1 MRNLLID
8 TTPLRESPHFARLWF
23 GLGLSSIGSQLTVVA
38 VGLEVYAMTGSSL
51 AVGGLGIAALVPLIV
66 AGLYGGAIVD
76 VHDRRRVALA
86 SAGVLW
92 LVTALLAVQ
101 AWLDV
106 DQLWILYVLV
116 AVQSAAFGVNN
127 PARSAIVPMLVPAR
141 SLPAANALQ
150 TLLFNTSLMLGPVV
164 GALLVAHWGY
174 EIAYSIDA
182 VLFLA
187 ALWAL
192 VRLPALPPGV
202 VLFDDDAAQ
211 GATVRPGLAEGAAL
225 APDAA
230 QGASVRSDAAAGDG
244 APHAPGGGST
254 GADVP
259 GARRAPGRRVGLG
272 PVVEGFR
279 YLATQP
285 NVRMTFLVDLAAMVL
300 AMPRVLFPAVGV
312 VVLGGGE
319 TTTGLLTAAIAVGG
333 VLAGTL
339 SGGLTRVRRQGAVIV
354 WAITVWGLGVAA
366 LGVVLLAA
374 GRTTPSGVLVPAL
387 VAALVA
393 LAVCGA
399 ADNVSAIFRQSIL
412 QSAAPDEMRGRLQG
426 VFIVVVAGGPRAGDV
441 WLGAQASWWGEG
453 MAALLGGLS
462 CVVVLW
468 LLVRWQRGF
477 FAYDAHNPQP

>member
-8 TTPLRESPHFARLWF
+8 TTPLRESAHFARLWL

-66 AGLYGGAIVD
+66 AGVYGGAIVD

-86 SAGVLW
+86 SAAVLW
-92 LVTALLAVQ
+92 LVTALLAAQ
-101 AWLDV
+101 AWLGV
-106 DQLWILYVLV
+106 DQLWVLYALV

-192 VRLPALPPGV
+192 VRLPALPPGITV
-202 VLFDDDAAQ
+202 FDDDATS
-211 GATVRPGLAEGAAL
+211 GATVQAGAAAAEGA
-225 APDAA
+225 P
-230 QGASVRSDAAAGDG
+230 
-244 APHAPGGGST
+244 PAPGVEPLSS
-254 GADVP
+254 ADAP
-259 GARRAPGRRVGLG
+259 GARGAPGRRVGLG

-333 VLAGTL
+333 VLAGAL

-453 MAALLGGLS
+453 MAALVGGLT

-477 FAYDAHNPQP
+477 LAYDAHHPQP